1 MNWVCVKEA
10 ERVDLEEYNRRVHFL
25 SHDDRKKIVKLLKRV
40 NTKQMMWLIT
50 FIRKFF
56 FVIRIRKSSSKSE
69 LLSVSLTLL
78 K

>member
-25 SHDDRKKIVKLLKRV
+25 SHDERKKIVKLLKRV

-50 FIRKFF
+50 FIRKSF
-56 FVIRIRKSSSKSE
+56 
-69 LLSVSLTLL
+69 LSYGSARAALSPSFCR
-78 K
+78 